1 VRVLWAPWRLSYLEK
16 PAADA
21 GCIFCEKPRLETADS
36 RRDALVLASNEHTT
50 IMMNR
55 FPYAHAHLMIAPR
68 KHTADFAGLESAI
81 GAAVHRELQRAVR
94 VLTEAYSPGG
104 FNMGMNLGRVAGA
117 GIADHLHWHVVP
129 RWEGD
134 TNFMPMLADTRVI
147 SQHLVDAYDRLLPL
161 FAREL
166 A

>member
-1 VRVLWAPWRLSYLEK
+1 MS
-16 PAADA
+16 
-21 GCIFCEKPRLETADS
+21 ADS

-50 IMMNR
+50 VMMNR

-104 FNMGMNLGRVAGA
+104 FNVGMNLGRVAGA

-134 TNFMPMLADTRVI
+134 TNFMPVVADVRV
-147 SQHLVDAYDRLLPL
+147 LPEAL
-161 FAREL
+161 SGSYEKIAAGFKQLTA
-166 A
+166 